1 MSSASSSR
9 TRPWPALSDFHAP
22 TGTRT
27 GETCPRDPRG
37 TVSLA
42 VILLFF
48 VFAGLGLA
56 MVHAAGLHLKIGG
69 FRKFSTALDYAS
81 ENGLKCGL
89 RDFAFRLASSGPLTP
104 LAEDDLEALR
114 ADPAGGLTR
123 FLEGALGAPFPL
135 LLSGSL
141 DGMSWDSRASCRLD
155 RLADRGEYFRISAG
169 LRIEAS
175 GGLVRVAARRPSALE
190 ASLGVLAG
198 RLPLPAIPFYIR
210 KEIADGQSAGFLE
223 ESGIRLLS
231 RPGEVL
237 PPAPAAGGEGVVPDD
252 VSPLVAKALNV
263 RLFRPQDL
271 TPGRLREALGLEPAA
286 EPVPDGVYL
295 VRDDL
300 GLGGVFVQGDLEE
313 MVLAISGPA
322 QVVAFRM
329 EAGEWLLEFSPAE
342 SRTLFRGPEEERHYD
357 LVPLPIIIVN
367 GKILSLGGGAVGLDG
382 RVEMTFDDR
391 TPSVLDGVDL
401 TIVSSGRI
409 TISSHL
415 VMQGV
420 RWQDGL
426 PYVKD
431 SKAQL
436 VIFAAGRDVVSGEAR
451 DGGIAVGA
459 EAPSELKLQ
468 GSMTAAEGGF
478 SIEGTGRDV
487 QILGALHADD
497 YDGGGNALALIR
509 DERAAAGEFSANSP
523 MTPLPYFVFTS
534 LRVLSWWEY

>member
-1 MSSASSSR
+1 MPC
-9 TRPWPALSDFHAP
+9 TPA
-22 TGTRT
+22 GTRSRQ
-27 GETCPRDPRG
+27 TCPPGPRG

-56 MVHAAGLHLKIGG
+56 MVHASGLHLKIGG
-69 FRKFSTALDYAS
+69 FRKFSMLLDYAS
-81 ENGLKCGL
+81 ENGLKHGL
-89 RDFAFRLASSGPLTP
+89 RDFAARLAASGPLAP

-114 ADPAGGLTR
+114 TAPARGLER
-123 FLEGALGAPFPL
+123 LLEAALGAPFPL
-135 LLSGSL
+135 LLPGSL

-155 RLADRGEYFRISAG
+155 RVADRGEYFRISAG

-175 GGLVRVAARRPSALE
+175 GGLVRVAARRAAALE
-190 ASLGVLAG
+190 GSLSLLAG
-198 RLPLPAIPFYIR
+198 RLPLPAVPFYMK
-210 KEIADGQSAGFLE
+210 KEIADGQSMDFLE
-223 ESGIRLLS
+223 ENGIRLLS

-237 PPAPAAGGEGVVPDD
+237 PPVPAAGGEGLVPDGAF
-252 VSPLVAKALNV
+252 PLVARALNV
-263 RLFRPQDL
+263 RMFRPQDL
-271 TPGRLREALGLEPAA
+271 TPGRLREALGLEPST

-300 GLGGVFVQGDLEE
+300 GLGGVFIQGDLVE
-313 MVLAISGPA
+313 MVLAVSGPA
-322 QVVAFRM
+322 QVIAFRM
-329 EAGEWLLEFSPAE
+329 EAGEWLLAFSPAE
-342 SRTLFRGPEEERHYD
+342 SRTLLRGPDVEEAFE
-357 LVPLPIIIVN
+357 LVPLPIVIVN
-367 GKILSLGGGAVGLDG
+367 GRILSLGGGAVGLDG

-415 VMQGV
+415 VLQGV

-468 GSMTAAEGGF
+468 GSLTAAEGGF
-478 SIEGTGRDV
+478 AIEGTGKDV
-487 QILGALHADD
+487 QVLGALHADD
-497 YDGGGNALALIR
+497 YDGGGNALALVR

-523 MTPLPYFVFTS
+523 LTPLPYLVFTS
-534 LRVLSWWEY
+534 LRVLSWMEY

>member
-1 MSSASSSR
+1 MSR
-9 TRPWPALSDFHAP
+9 AL
-22 TGTRT
+22 TGTQ
-27 GETCPRDPRG
+27 PRSPRG
-37 TVSLA
+37 TVSMA

-56 MVHAAGLHLKIGG
+56 MVHASGLHLKIGG

-89 RDFAFRLASSGPLTP
+89 RDFASRLAARGPLAL

-114 ADPAGGLTR
+114 TDPTRGLER
-123 FLEGALGAPFPL
+123 LFEAAFGAPSPL
-135 LLSGSL
+135 LLSKSL
-141 DGMSWDSRASCRLD
+141 DGMSWDSRAACRLD
-155 RLADRGEYFRISAG
+155 RITDRGEYFRISAG

-175 GGLVRVAARRPSALE
+175 GGLVRVAARRASALE
-190 ASLGVLAG
+190 GSLGLLAG
-198 RLPLPAIPFYIR
+198 RLPLPAVPFYIK
-210 KEIADGQSAGFLE
+210 KEIAGGPGADFLE
-223 ESGIRLLS
+223 ENGIRLLS
-231 RPGEVL
+231 RPGEIL
-237 PPAPAAGGEGVVPDD
+237 PPVPAAGGEGLVPEDI
-252 VSPLVAKALNV
+252 SPLVAKALNA

-271 TPGRLREALGLEPAA
+271 TPGRLREALGLEPSA

-313 MVLAISGPA
+313 MVLAVRGTA
-322 QVVAFRM
+322 QLIAFRT
-329 EAGEWLLEFSPAE
+329 EAGEWLLEFSPSE
-342 SRTLFRGPEEERHYD
+342 SRTRFRGPAGEEDFD

-367 GKILSLGGGAVGLDG
+367 GKVLSLGGGAVGLDG
-382 RVEMTFDDR
+382 RIAMIFDDR
-391 TPSVLDGVDL
+391 TPAVLDGVDL
-401 TIVSSGRI
+401 TIVASDRI

-415 VMQGV
+415 ILQGV

-436 VIFAAGRDVVSGEAR
+436 IIFASGRDVVSGETR

-468 GSMTAAEGGF
+468 GSLTAAEGGF
-478 SIEGTGRDV
+478 SIEGTGKDV
-487 QILGALHADD
+487 QVLGALHADD
-497 YDGGGNALALIR
+497 YDGGGNALALVR
-509 DERAAAGEFSANSP
+509 DERAAAREYSTSAP
-523 MTPLPYFVFTS
+523 LTPLPYLVFTS
-534 LRVLSWWEY
+534 LRILSWWEY